1 MSVLVEIDD
10 GSDGEYHDLEDA
22 GEVVQ
27 DGAEDAAQLLADQTF
42 VIGFGISVKE
52 CKFTEI
58 FIWHR
63 P

>member
-42 VIGFGISVKE
+42 VIGFGISVR
-52 CKFTEI
+52 
-58 FIWHR
+58 FIISQ
-63 P
+63 